1 MHQVRYFLALCDE
14 LNFTRAAAR
23 VNVSQPSLT
32 RAIKMLEAE
41 LGGPLFRRERQHTHL
56 SELGRTV
63 RPYLEQMY
71 RRAEDAK
78 REAQEFVRLQR
89 TPLRLGLMCTI
100 APGCLVE
107 LMSAIRTRHPGV
119 ELHILDAVAT
129 ALQERLI
136 AGDLDVAI
144 YALPD
149 LSTERR
155 LHYLPLYREQ
165 FMIVIAPDH
174 HLSKQSAIRVHD
186 LNGEHYLFRVN
197 CEYNGAADNIF
208 DEQHVDTPTVYQSE
222 RDDWILAMAAAGIGF
237 GFMPALCVD
246 RGNVTARPLIEPEIW
261 REVALVTVRGRPHSP
276 SVGALVREAMRM
288 TWIGQPAPQFRPPDP
303 FLTKTISRVR
313 SRVPPNNGASNICE
327 KHSPVGADRAM
338 PKSNWLSAAVP

>member
-1 MHQVRYFLALCDE
+1 MEMHQVRYFLALCEE

-32 RAIKMLEAE
+32 RAIKMLEEE

-63 RPYLEQMY
+63 RPYLEQVY

-78 REAQEFVRLQR
+78 REAQEFARLQR

-100 APGCLVE
+100 APACLVD
-107 LMSAIRTRHPGV
+107 LMSAIRSRHPGV
-119 ELHILDAVAT
+119 ELHILDAMAAV
-129 ALQERLI
+129 LQERLI

-149 LSTERR
+149 LSSEPR

-165 FMIVIAPDH
+165 YMIVTAPDH
-174 HLSKQSAIRVHD
+174 RFSKLGTVRVRD
-186 LNGEHYLFRVN
+186 LDGEHYLFRVN
-197 CEYNGAADNIF
+197 CEYNGAADVIF
-208 DEQHVDTPTVYQSE
+208 DQQRVDTPTVYQSE

-237 GFMPALCVD
+237 AFIPALSVD
-246 RGNVTARPLIEPEIW
+246 RPNVVARPLVEPEIW

-276 SVGALVREAMRM
+276 SVGALVREAMRI
-288 TWIGQPAPQFRPPDP
+288 TWIGHPALAVQAA
-303 FLTKTISRVR
+303 R
-313 SRVPPNNGASNICE
+313 SILDEKDIESDGAPTA
-327 KHSPVGADRAM
+327 K
-338 PKSNWLSAAVP
+338 